1 MAMKKRI
8 KSIFVLGFIITIVL
22 LSIIIF
28 VNKTLDKEREKV
40 IDTQIEEVING
51 FNQMQT
57 LLGMGDTYGNRMT
70 CLIFENMLQDLD
82 KSIWELGQKIDKYR
96 QTSEEFFKSPYYR
109 QQKKFF
115 NEKEVFYLNLLRGVK
130 QKCGFNQPIILFFY
144 RNSEDCKKCDDQS
157 FVLSDI
163 NEKIDE
169 EISIFSFDIDMNLT
183 TLKILNQYYEIDE
196 YPCLVI
202 DDKRYCGM
210 QDKNIIMKNLC
221 MIANISVCPEY
232 G

>member
-1 MAMKKRI
+1 MKKSI
-8 KSIFVLGFIITIVL
+8 KSIFVLGFIITVAL

-57 LLGMGDTYGNRMT
+57 LLVMGDTYGNRMT
-70 CLIFENMLQDLD
+70 CLIFENMLQELD
-82 KSIWELGQKIDKYR
+82 KSIWQLGQKIDLYR
-96 QTSEEFFKSPYYR
+96 QTSEEFFKSPYYK
-109 QQKKFF
+109 QQKMFF

-130 QKCGFNQPIILFFY
+130 QKCEFKQPIILFFY
-144 RNSEDCKKCDDQS
+144 KNSADCRKCDDQS

-163 NEKIDE
+163 NEKIDD
-169 EISIFSFDIDMNLT
+169 EISIFSFDMDMNLT
-183 TLKILNQYYEIDE
+183 TLKILDQYYEIDE

-202 DDKRYCGM
+202 DDKKHCGM

-221 MIANISVCPEY
+221 NIANITTCEVY
-232 G
+232 R